1 MPDIQLRFNRDIIV
15 VDGAM
20 GTMLQRE
27 DISPYES
34 GMLLNVLDPELII
47 GIHQQYR
54 LAGAQA
60 LTTNS
65 FGGTRVKL
73 ADFGLADRV
82 VELNRSAVRL
92 AKAAQPEHV
101 LGDVGPCGLVLEP
114 LGQATFDEV
123 FDQYAEQIQALAAE
137 KPDAILIETMADI
150 ADARCALL
158 AAKSVCDLPVIVC
171 CTFDATGHMELS
183 GTDPATAAVILEAA
197 GADVVGMNC
206 GLGPEQMLPLIEKMT
221 QATALPLII
230 QPNAGLPQIDE
241 SGKTW
246 YTGTAED
253 FADAATRFRRAGAQF
268 IGSCCGSTPAFT
280 SAIYASVGDSDVLR
294 RDKPSYAGGVLC
306 ASPTS
311 TIICGRNH
319 PTQIIGER
327 INPTGKPKLAAE
339 LEQGLMSLVLS
350 YAEEQVRAG
359 ATLIDVNVGAP
370 MVNAAIAL
378 PAAARALQ
386 GFTPSPLVFDTTD
399 PIALENALKVYPGR
413 ALINSVNGDPASYER
428 IFPLA
433 QRYGAAL
440 IVLTLD
446 ERGVPTT
453 VEERLA
459 IAERVRAEAHRYGLR
474 DEDLVFDMLTM
485 AAASDASAPETTL
498 EGVRQLSERGLATVL
513 GVSNVSHGLPNRPAL
528 NASFVAAAIAA
539 GLSAAIVNPNDP
551 VMSESIRVSNA
562 CRDTQSF
569 DEAREQWR
577 VTFEGIMEKLRNPV
591 PARKDADSTANAE
604 ASTGQLDDGQ
614 AGSGQEAGQ
623 EAKQESPAAQLEHAI
638 LRGDRDAT
646 PALVDAVIASG
657 LAAERIVDELLTP
670 TLEELGEAFAR
681 GEAFLPQMMLAA
693 GAMKVAVAR
702 IREYLPETSD
712 DEIAGKVVFCTV
724 KGDVH
729 SIGKDICVALLESQG
744 FKIFDLGVDVA
755 ADEIIAVARAED
767 VDAIC
772 LSALMTTTL
781 PNMKATVEQIYEK
794 LPAFAEGKHRV
805 VAVGGAVVTDR
816 WAASIGAAYESDAPS
831 CVRLIQSV
839 VHNRTAATPSAITT
853 A

>member
-1 MPDIQLRFNRDIIV
+1 MSDIQLRFGRDTIV

-27 DISPYES
+27 DISPDES
-34 GMLLNVLDPELII
+34 GMLFNVLDPELII
-47 GIHQQYR
+47 SIHRRYQ

-65 FGGTRVKL
+65 FGGTRAKL
-73 ADFGLADRV
+73 ADFGLENRV
-82 VELNRSAVRL
+82 EELNRSAVRL

-101 LGDVGPCGLVLEP
+101 LADVGSCGLVLEP

-137 KPDAILIETMADI
+137 EPDAILIETMADI

-158 AAKSVCDLPVIVC
+158 AAKSICDLPVIVS

-183 GTDPATAAVILEAA
+183 GTDPATAAIILEAA

-206 GLGPEQMLPLIEKMT
+206 GLGPEQMLPLIEKMA
-221 QATALPLII
+221 QATTLPLII
-230 QPNAGLPQIDE
+230 QPNAGLPQLDAN
-241 SGKTW
+241 GKTW
-246 YTGTAED
+246 YTGTADD
-253 FADAATRFRRAGAQF
+253 FADAAVRFRRAGAQF

-280 SAIYASVGDSDVLR
+280 GAIYATVGGSDVLQ
-294 RDKPSYAGGVLC
+294 RDRPPFAGSVLC
-306 ASPTS
+306 ASPTAIV
-311 TIICGRNH
+311 TCGNGH
-319 PTQIIGER
+319 PTRIIGER
-327 INPTGKPKLAAE
+327 INPTGKPELAAE
-339 LEQGLMSLVLS
+339 LERGSMSLTLS
-350 YAEEQVRAG
+350 FAEAQVQAG
-359 ATLIDVNVGAP
+359 ATLVDVNVGAP
-370 MVNAAIAL
+370 MVDATVAL
-378 PAAARALQ
+378 PAATRALQ
-386 GFTPSPLVFDTTD
+386 GVIRSPLVFDTTD
-399 PIALENALKVYPGR
+399 PVALENALKIYPGR
-413 ALINSVNGDPASYER
+413 ALINSVNGDPESYER

-446 ERGVPTT
+446 EHGIPKTA
-453 VEERLA
+453 EGRLA
-459 IAERVRAEAHRYGLR
+459 IAERVRAEAHRFGLR
-474 DEDLVFDMLTM
+474 DEDLIFDVLTM

-498 EGVRQLSERGLATVL
+498 EGVHQLSERGLATVL

-539 GLSAAIVNPNDP
+539 GLSAAIANPNDP
-551 VMSESIRVSNA
+551 VMSESIQVSNA
-562 CRDTQSF
+562 RRGTQSF
-569 DEAREQWR
+569 DEALAEWR
-577 VTFEGIMEKLRNPV
+577 KVFEGVMEKVRNPSLSQG
-591 PARKDADSTANAE
+591 DAAAGF
-604 ASTGQLDDGQ
+604 ATGGRTGDGQ
-614 AGSGQEAGQ
+614 AGGQTDAGQ
-623 EAKQESPAAQLEHAI
+623 DDPATQLERAV

-646 PALVDAVIASG
+646 PTLVDAVITSG

-670 TLEELGEAFAR
+670 TLQELGEAFAR

-729 SIGKDICVALLESQG
+729 SIGKDICIALLESQG
-744 FKIFDLGVDVA
+744 FRVFDLGVDVA
-755 ADEIIAVARAED
+755 AEEIITVARTENAD
-767 VDAIC
+767 VIC

-781 PNMKATVEQIYEK
+781 PNMKATVERIYEE
-794 LPAFAEGKHRV
+794 LPAFAEGKRHA

-816 WAASIGAAYESDAPS
+816 WAASVGASYEPDAPS
-831 CVRLIQSV
+831 CVRLVQSV
-839 VHNRTAATPSAITT
+839 LHGKA
-853 A
+853 